1 MLHDLR
7 AAIRAILKDRWLAF
21 AAIFALALGIGVN
34 ATVFTLVNAVLI
46 RGLPFPESQNLYVFG
61 TVPLAQQG
69 SGTLNGV
76 SYQEMLE
83 WRSQS
88 QHVAGMAAFSSDA
101 AKSSAGCRLCRW
113 RMVCA
118 ARTPIACHS

>member
-21 AAIFALALGIGVN
+21 AAIVALALGIGVN

-46 RGLPFPESQNLYVFG
+46 RGLPFPESQNLYVLG

-69 SGTLNGV
+69 SGNLNSV
-76 SYQEMLE
+76 SYQEMVD

-88 QHVAGMAAFSSDA
+88 QQVADMAAFTQFNVNLADDRAMPEQTS
-101 AKSSAGCRLCRW
+101 G
-113 RMVCA
+113 
-118 ARTPIACHS
+118 ARV